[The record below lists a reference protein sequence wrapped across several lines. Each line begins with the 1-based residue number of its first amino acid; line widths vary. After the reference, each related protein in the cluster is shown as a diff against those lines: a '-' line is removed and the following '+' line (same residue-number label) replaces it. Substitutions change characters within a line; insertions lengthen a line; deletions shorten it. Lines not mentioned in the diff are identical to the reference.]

1 MKTPDLDEL
10 TDGALRSDRAALG
23 RALTLVE
30 SELPAHREFAQELLA
45 RLLPHTG
52 KAIRLGITGPPG
64 VGKSTLIDALGTQRT
79 AAGQRVAVLAVDPTS
94 GRSGGSILGDKT
106 RMARLSRDPSAFIR
120 PSPSQGALGGVARKS
135 REARLVLEAAG
146 FDVVILE
153 TVGVGQSET
162 EVAEMVDHF
171 LVLLQPGSGDELQ
184 GIKRGVLE
192 LADLLA
198 VNKADGEQKPA
209 AERTRHQHEMALH
222 FLRPKHEAWTPEVVC
237 VSARTEE
244 GLEALW
250 DRVVAHRE
258 VLQRTGLLQTERAAQ
273 DVRWMWRVVDQEL
286 TSRMRRDPRVR
297 AVASEV
303 EAKVSSGSLPP
314 TAAALELLARFGVSV

>member
-10 TDGALRSDRAALG
+10 ADGALRSDRAALG

-30 SELPAHREFAQELLA
+30 SELPRHRGLAQELLA

-52 KAIRLGITGPPG
+52 KAVRLGITGPPG

-106 RMARLSRDPSAFIR
+106 RMARLSRDANAFIR

-198 VNKADGEQKPA
+198 VNKADGEQKTA
-209 AERTRHQHEMALH
+209 AERTRHQMQMALH
-222 FLRPKHEAWTPEVVC
+222 FLRPKHPEWSPEVVC
-237 VSARTEE
+237 VSARTED

-250 DRVVAHRE
+250 DRVIAHRG
-258 VLQRTGLLQTERAAQ
+258 VLEDTGLLQRGRAAQ

-286 TSRMRRDPRVR
+286 TSRMRRDARVR
-297 AVASEV
+297 AVAGQL
-303 EAKVSSGSLPP
+303 EADVTAGALPP
-314 TAAALELLARFGVSV
+314 TAAAMKLLESFGVDV